1 MVPRR
6 VDRPGWSPSSR
17 RLTAVA
23 SLWLLCC
30 SVATPSVYA
39 ATGSEGLG
47 PALTA
52 IDAIR
57 ALTPQVA
64 NQRHRVLIRGTI
76 TYINEREPAGIIV
89 HDGRVAVFVHYG
101 PAYFLAHPRIEL
113 HPGDVV
119 EVDGVTTGEG
129 FAPAVVPEG
138 VRRVGHSALPP
149 ARRVSYAALL
159 SGVFDC
165 EYIEAVGVGQRA
177 WVSESGKTL
186 FVDIAVEGG
195 QIRAWFW
202 DFSPQDLT
210 RFIDAR
216 VRLRGTAGTL
226 YNQAR
231 QVRGVALF
239 AGRTADAI
247 IDTSAPPPW
256 SLEVRAIS
264 SLFTHHA
271 MDQLD
276 RRVRLGG
283 TVTGTRVGQP
293 MLVEDIT
300 MHSRSTEVRHRIYVR
315 DATSAA
321 LIETEQS
328 IELSPGDVID
338 IAGFPV
344 VSATNPTLKNAI
356 IRRVGHVAPPAASA
370 LARETPLAA
379 TRDSELVTVN
389 AVLLTEIATA
399 AGRSLVLKIGDT
411 VFEALHDP
419 RSEAAA
425 TGFGSGA
432 VVSITGI
439 YAFEPGPPPGFRV
452 LLRSA
457 DDVVLLSAPPWWT
470 SRHSLVL
477 GLFAALTVLAGLV
490 WSRRNVNR
498 TARVREQYRA
508 ILAER
513 SRLASELHDTLEQG
527 LAGIQLQ
534 LGAVGKTLDS
544 SPEKAR
550 RALGIA
556 SQMLR
561 YSLSEARRSVMDL
574 RHEALET
581 RDLAGAL
588 SDVAQQ
594 MTTGTALNATVR
606 TVGLVRPLGRS
617 DEHHL
622 LRIGLEAVTNTI
634 KHARATTVDVV
645 LRFDDDA
652 VHLVVTDDGSGFVE
666 ARPDRVAG
674 HFGIRGIEERVDK
687 IGGTLQ
693 LGNRSGGGA
702 VVAVRVPMA
711 GRADVQPEV
720 RVGH

>member
-6 VDRPGWSPSSR
+6 VDRLRWR
-17 RLTAVA
+17 RCWRWLTAAA
-23 SLWLLCC
+23 SLSLLWCT
-30 SVATPSVYA
+30 VGVPRAYGA
-39 ATGSEGLG
+39 AG
-47 PALTA
+47 PQDADPPLTT

-57 ALTPQVA
+57 ALKPQAA
-64 NQRHRVLIRGTI
+64 NQGRRVLIRGTI
-76 TYINEREPAGIIV
+76 TYINERDPAGIVV
-89 HDGRVAVFVHYG
+89 HDGRFGLFVHYG
-101 PAYFLAHPRIEL
+101 PRYFRAHPRIEL

-129 FAPAVVPEG
+129 FAPAVVPEA

-159 SGVFDC
+159 SGVVDC

-195 QIRAWFW
+195 QVRAWFW
-202 DFSPQDLT
+202 DFSPEDLT
-210 RFIDAR
+210 RLIDAR
-216 VRLRGTAGTL
+216 VRLRGTAGML
-226 YNQAR
+226 YTQAR

-247 IDTSAPPPW
+247 VDTSAPPPW

-276 RRVRLGG
+276 RRVRLRG

-300 MHSRSTEVRHRIYVR
+300 MHSRSKEVRHRIYVR

-321 LIETEQS
+321 LVETEQS
-328 IELSPGDVID
+328 IELAPGDVID

-356 IRRVGHVAPPAASA
+356 IRRVGHVAPPAATM
-370 LARETPLAA
+370 LAREVPLAA
-379 TRDSELVTVN
+379 NHDSELVTVE
-389 AVLLTEIATA
+389 AVLLTEVATP

-419 RSEAAA
+419 RSDA
-425 TGFGSGA
+425 TATAPGSGA
-432 VVSITGI
+432 VVSVTGI
-439 YAFEPGPPPGFRV
+439 YAFEPGPPPIFRL

-457 DDVVLLSAPPWWT
+457 DDVVLVSAPRWWT
-470 SRHSLVL
+470 SRHWLVL
-477 GLFAALTVLAGLV
+477 GLFAALTAVAGGV
-490 WSRRNVNR
+490 WTRRTVNR
-498 TARVREQYRA
+498 NARVREQYRV

-588 SDVAQQ
+588 SDVALQ
-594 MTTGTALNATVR
+594 MTTGTSLNATVR
-606 TVGLVRPLGRS
+606 TIGPVRPLGRS

-634 KHARATTVDVV
+634 KHARATAVDVV
-645 LRFDDDA
+645 LRFEEDA
-652 VHLVVTDDGSGFVE
+652 VHLVVTDDGTGFVE
-666 ARPDRVAG
+666 ARPDRIAG
-674 HFGIRGIEERVDK
+674 HFGIRGIEERVGK

-693 LGNRSGGGA
+693 LGNQSGGGA

-711 GRADVQPEV
+711 GRADGPES

>member
-1 MVPRR
+1 M
-6 VDRPGWSPSSR
+6 
-17 RLTAVA
+17 
-23 SLWLLCC
+23 
-30 SVATPSVYA
+30 
-39 ATGSEGLG
+39 
-47 PALTA
+47 
-52 IDAIR
+52 
-57 ALTPQVA
+57 
-64 NQRHRVLIRGTI
+64 
-76 TYINEREPAGIIV
+76 
-89 HDGRVAVFVHYG
+89 
-101 PAYFLAHPRIEL
+101 
-113 HPGDVV
+113 
-119 EVDGVTTGEG
+119 
-129 FAPAVVPEG
+129 
-138 VRRVGHSALPP
+138 
-149 ARRVSYAALL
+149 
-159 SGVFDC
+159 
-165 EYIEAVGVGQRA
+165 GQRA

-195 QIRAWFW
+195 QVRAWFW
-202 DFSPQDLT
+202 DFSPEDLT

-216 VRLRGTAGTL
+216 IRLRGSAGTL

-239 AGRTADAI
+239 AGRTATAI
-247 IDTSAPPPW
+247 IDTTAPPPW

-276 RRVRLGG
+276 RRVRLRG

-293 MLVEDIT
+293 RLVEDIT

-315 DATSAA
+315 DSTSAA

-328 IELSPGDVID
+328 IDLAPGDVVD

-356 IRRVGHVAPPAASA
+356 IRPVGHAAPPAATI
-370 LARETPLAA
+370 LARQAPLAA
-379 TRDSELVTVN
+379 NHDSELVTVQ
-389 AVLLTEIATA
+389 AVLLTEVATP

-411 VFEALHDP
+411 VFEAVHDP
-419 RSEAAA
+419 RSDAAA
-425 TGFGSGA
+425 TGLGSGA
-432 VVSITGI
+432 VVSVTGI

-457 DDVVLLSAPPWWT
+457 HDVVLLSAPPWWT

-477 GLFAALTVLAGLV
+477 GLFAALTAGTGLV
-490 WSRRNVNR
+490 WTRRNVNR
-498 TARVREQYRA
+498 SARVREQYRA

-534 LGAVGKTLDS
+534 LGAVGKTLDT
-544 SPEKAR
+544 SPENAR

-606 TVGLVRPLGRS
+606 TIGPVRPLGRS

-634 KHARATTVDVV
+634 KHARASAVDVV

-652 VHLVVTDDGSGFVE
+652 VHLVVTDDGTGFVD

-687 IGGTLQ
+687 IGGTLELRNQ
-693 LGNRSGGGA
+693 WGGGA

-711 GRADVQPEV
+711 GRANLRSER
-720 RVGH
+720 RVEH